1 MTTMELEVLKAS
13 FAREILNLDDVEL
26 LKKLHKIYQKLLQ
39 EAAKESEDIASK
51 EEILAGIIFT
61 INPSEIIS
69 QSRKLKNCLQSVV

>member
-39 EAAKESEDIASK
+39 ETAKQSEDIASK

>member
-39 EAAKESEDIASK
+39 ETAKESEDIASK